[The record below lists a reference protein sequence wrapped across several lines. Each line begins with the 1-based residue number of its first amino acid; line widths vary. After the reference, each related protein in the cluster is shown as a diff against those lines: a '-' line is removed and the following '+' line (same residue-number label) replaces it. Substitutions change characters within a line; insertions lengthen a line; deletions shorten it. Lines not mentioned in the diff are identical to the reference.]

1 MRSNS
6 FIIGLL
12 IAIGIFF
19 AAQMLADNW
28 EQIKAKIP
36 AIPEALQGV
45 LDESDNEKRDDTTV
59 VYKWRDAEG
68 NWQFGDTPPAESDF
82 EVTNIQGVQ
91 SMQMYVPTAK
101 QAIEKTSESEAATNI
116 TPLTPFTEPEKVKE
130 LMDKARGV
138 EQLMK
143 DRKQAIDGEI

>member
-1 MRSNS
+1 MRSN
-6 FIIGLL
+6 FFTIGLL

-19 AAQMLADNW
+19 SAQMLSDNW
-28 EQIKAKIP
+28 EKIKEKIP

-45 LDESDNEKRDDTTV
+45 LDESDSEKKNGATV

-68 NWQFGDTPPAESDF
+68 NWQFGDTPPAKNDF

-91 SMQMYVPTAK
+91 SMQMYIPTAK
-101 QAIEKTSESEAATNI
+101 QTVEKVTESETAKNI

-143 DRKQAIDGEI
+143 DRKQAIDERI

>member
-1 MRSNS
+1 MRSN
-6 FIIGLL
+6 FFTIGLL

-19 AAQMLADNW
+19 AVQMLGDNW
-28 EQIKAKIP
+28 EKIKAKIP
-36 AIPEALQGV
+36 AIPEVLQGMWG
-45 LDESDNEKRDDTTV
+45 ESDSEKKSDTTV

-91 SMQMYVPTAK
+91 SMQMYVPTAR
-101 QAIEKTSESEAATNI
+101 QTIEKTTESEEAKNI

-130 LMDKARGV
+130 LMDKTRGV

-143 DRKQAIDGEI
+143 DRKQAIDEKI

>member
-1 MRSNS
+1 MRSN
-6 FIIGLL
+6 FFTIGIL

-19 AAQMLADNW
+19 AVQMFTDNW
-28 EQIKAKIP
+28 EQLKTKIP
-36 AIPEALQGV
+36 AMPDALQGV
-45 LDESDNEKRDDTTV
+45 LSGSDSEKDNDTTV

-68 NWQFGDTPPAESDF
+68 NWQFGDTPPAKSNF
-82 EVTNIQGVQ
+82 EVTNVQGVQ
-91 SMQMYVPTAK
+91 SMQMYIPTAK
-101 QAIEKTSESEAATNI
+101 QTIEKTTESGSAKNI

-143 DRKQAIDGEI
+143 DRKQAMDEQI